1 MHYYQFHVG
10 DYRAATA
17 HLSNLE
23 DLAYRRLLDWY
34 YDTEQPIAIKDVDK
48 ISRRIRIDPI
58 TVEAVLRD
66 MFEPD
71 GDLFRNSRAD
81 QEIAKFHELQDSAK
95 RGAAKRWQKDS
106 NATPLATNNQE
117 PLTNNQEP
125 LTNNQEPK
133 KRQRAAVAC
142 PIDVDPLVW
151 DDWLQ
156 VRKAKRAGP
165 VTETALQVI
174 RTQAA
179 IVNWTLNQA
188 IEQCAAR
195 GWQGF
200 NATWVSTPQK
210 TANAFPER
218 NLAAARAIF
227 GDERRITN
235 DATIIDAVQ
244 TIAR

>member
-1 MHYYQFHVG
+1 MHYFQFHIG

-34 YDTEQPIAIKDVDK
+34 YDTEQPIALKDVDK
-48 ISRRIRIDPI
+48 IARRIRLDPI
-58 TVEAVLRD
+58 TIETVLRD
-66 MFEPD
+66 MFETE

-81 QEIAKFHELQDSAK
+81 QEIAKYHELQDSAK
-95 RGAAKRWQKDS
+95 RGAAMRWHKGS
-106 NATPLATNNQE
+106 SATPMQTINHE
-117 PLTNNQEP
+117 PITK
-125 LTNNQEPK
+125 NQEPK
-133 KRQRAAVAC
+133 KKQRSAVSC
-142 PIDVDPLVW
+142 PIDVDPLIW

-165 VTETALQVI
+165 VTETVLQAI
-174 RTQAA
+174 KKQAS
-179 IVNWTLNQA
+179 IVNWTLQQA

-200 NATWVSTPQK
+200 NASWVSTPQK

-227 GDERRITN
+227 GDERRLTN
-235 DATIIDAVQ
+235 DPTTIEPVQ
-244 TIAR
+244 TITR

>member
-1 MHYYQFHVG
+1 MHYYQFHIG

-17 HLSNLE
+17 HLTNDQ

-34 YDTEQPIAIKDVDK
+34 YDTEQPIAMTDIEK
-48 ISRRIRIDPI
+48 ISRRIRTSPE
-58 TVEAVLRD
+58 TVETVLHD
-66 MFEPD
+66 MFERD

-81 QEIAKFHELQDSAK
+81 QEIARFHEQQDAGK
-95 RGAAKRWQKDS
+95 RGAAKRWNKTP
-106 NATPLATNNQE
+106 NATPLPTNNQE
-117 PLTNNQEP
+117 PT
-125 LTNNQEPK
+125 TNNQEPK
-133 KRQRAAVAC
+133 KKQRTAVPC
-142 PIDVDPLVW
+142 PIDVDPLIW

-165 VTETALQVI
+165 VTETALQAI
-174 RTQAA
+174 KKQAS
-179 IVNWTLNQA
+179 IVNWTLQQA

-200 NATWVSTPQK
+200 HAEWVSRPQK

-227 GDERRITN
+227 GDERNLNN
-235 DATIIDAVQ
+235 DPTIIESVPAI
-244 TIAR
+244 TR